1 MTEGYLVPDLPSGG
15 FFREEETVK
24 RSRFIVTVGRA
35 ASPEAAHAFIE
46 KIREEHSQ
54 ATHNCWAFNAG
65 EPGSTAQVGASDDG
79 EPKGT
84 AGRPMLTA
92 VLHSGIGEVVVVV
105 TRYFGGIL
113 LGTGGLVRAYQGSAQ
128 LGLEKV
134 PTRAREVLIR
144 CLVSMDT
151 AHDGIFQNL
160 LRAARGQIVTSD
172 YRFDASYEI
181 LVPEPE
187 VEGLSQDWPVLR
199 RVKRFLSGLRKKRFK
214 AAEPSIRLHSFAD
227 SLLSAEPEWRLRRIQ
242 SR

>member
-1 MTEGYLVPDLPSGG
+1 MTEDYLVPDLPSGS

-105 TRYFGGIL
+105 TRYFGGIFARYRR
-113 LGTGGLVRAYQGSAQ
+113 TGPR
-128 LGLEKV
+128 
-134 PTRAREVLIR
+134 
-144 CLVSMDT
+144 
-151 AHDGIFQNL
+151 
-160 LRAARGQIVTSD
+160 
-172 YRFDASYEI
+172 
-181 LVPEPE
+181 
-187 VEGLSQDWPVLR
+187 
-199 RVKRFLSGLRKKRFK
+199 LSGFRTARFGK
-214 AAEPSIRLHSFAD
+214 GAD
-227 SLLSAEPEWRLRRIQ
+227 PGSRSPHTLSGFDGYGL
-242 SR
+242 

>member
-84 AGRPMLTA
+84 PAGR
-92 VLHSGIGEVVVVV
+92 
-105 TRYFGGIL
+105 
-113 LGTGGLVRAYQGSAQ
+113 
-128 LGLEKV
+128 
-134 PTRAREVLIR
+134 
-144 CLVSMDT
+144 C
-151 AHDGIFQNL
+151 
-160 LRAARGQIVTSD
+160 
-172 YRFDASYEI
+172 
-181 LVPEPE
+181 
-187 VEGLSQDWPVLR
+187 
-199 RVKRFLSGLRKKRFK
+199 
-214 AAEPSIRLHSFAD
+214 
-227 SLLSAEPEWRLRRIQ
+227 SLLCSIAASAKSWWW
-242 SR
+242 